1 MDGPKSL
8 VVRDDGD
15 TSPSIGVDGIDGLD
29 MVLDQ
34 LEQVAR
40 TSTGDKLIESVESMF
55 DLFDD
60 SLRTKLAVRAAVEER
75 SGSSDGTAAVI
86 ATAVRI
92 VSEKKLEAAGLKLR
106 QLLAVSKGDVK
117 ALTALVDSL
126 IRKVGF

>member
-1 MDGPKSL
+1 
-8 VVRDDGD
+8 VRDDGD